1 MSVQAASARP
11 QASPRRPPA
20 KPPPSTQAGRY
31 TGLFDCFSKISKA
44 EGLGALYRG
53 LPANVIGIMPEK
65 TIKLAGN
72 DFFRHY
78 FQASPCPAPCTALV
92 PQSVP
97 RAPGA
102 RRRPRCPT
110 AAPGI
115 QKAWLHAVCGPLLRL
130 RLRLGWRRGGCAE
143 QR

>member
-1 MSVQAASARP
+1 MPDCYVEVLGGIAMSVQAASARP

-78 FQASPCPAPCTALV
+78 FQASLCPAPCPALV
-92 PQSVP
+92 PQRVP
-97 RAPGA
+97 RAPSALPAALQRLLATA
-102 RRRPRCPT
+102 RR
-110 AAPGI
+110 
-115 QKAWLHAVCGPLLRL
+115 
-130 RLRLGWRRGGCAE
+130 GCTRYVALE
-143 QR
+143 GRDVSG